1 MQKSRQI
8 MRKTT
13 WALKQLSKNNIA
25 NNSGETLAFLVQ
37 NIDVVEKMSSMVQI
51 ETKRFDFISLG
62 KGILS
67 SYRSLQLLNFT
78 ERLFESELVS
88 QFFVAN
94 SSKIDEF
101 SKTPHFWINIYQRE
115 SEILSWIEVRWK
127 VWTLYFP
134 THIASSPYLAQRA
147 S

>member
-88 QFFVAN
+88 QFFG
-94 SSKIDEF
+94 
-101 SKTPHFWINIYQRE
+101 W
-115 SEILSWIEVRWK
+115 
-127 VWTLYFP
+127 
-134 THIASSPYLAQRA
+134 
-147 S
+147 